1 MKLQMLSKW
10 DSLHIIPSNKELIEM
25 KRLPGNKQLSPPQ
38 EPPLRP
44 SALRSNHLVRHPKR
58 KDRPKSHVAVRIMCA
73 KGGIIANSTY
83 LAPADV
89 HPMHFSRVN
98 HAYPAVLVVQT
109 EPASR
114 MNISGTHRMPKEPFS
129 K

>member
-1 MKLQMLSKW
+1 
-10 DSLHIIPSNKELIEM
+10 M
-25 KRLPGNKQLSPPQ
+25 KRLPGNNNYLRPF

-44 SALRSNHLVRHPKR
+44 AALRSNHLVRHPKR

-89 HPMHFSRVN
+89 HPMHFSLLIMPIPQSWS
-98 HAYPAVLVVQT
+98 YKT

-114 MNISGTHRMPKEPFS
+114 MNISPGAFFK
-129 K
+129 